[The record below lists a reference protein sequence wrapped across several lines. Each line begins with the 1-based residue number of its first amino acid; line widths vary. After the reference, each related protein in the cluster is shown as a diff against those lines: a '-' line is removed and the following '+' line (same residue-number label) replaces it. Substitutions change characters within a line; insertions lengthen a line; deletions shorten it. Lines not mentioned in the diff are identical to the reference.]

1 MPWSPLLLGMGRK
14 ITSFWADP
22 VLRFALLWSGF
33 VLVFFSASS
42 TKLPHYALYAAPG
55 LTLLLVQACIRS
67 SKRAW
72 TVSFVILMAW
82 LALCTALPGVLQQS
96 AHWVRDAHYQ
106 NLLRSADVLNQPLA
120 FVLCGLALLLSCWL
134 LFVSRARH
142 AALGYA
148 LAAVVRCMMLGSVV
162 MPWWSQTLQGP
173 VRQLALASRD
183 LPGPVVQWGGHWPSF
198 ALYRE
203 QMAPRRAPAP
213 GEMALVR
220 FPSNTVPAHWPVIA
234 SARGMAIVQRPLT
247 EPAQSR

>member
-1 MPWSPLLLGMGRK
+1 MGRK
-14 ITSFWADP
+14 ISSFWADP

-106 NLLRSADVLNQPLA
+106 NLLRSAEALNQPLA
-120 FVLCGLALLLSCWL
+120 FVLCGLALLASCWL
-134 LFVSRARH
+134 LFVARARH
-142 AALGYA
+142 AAMGYA
-148 LAAVVRCMMLGSVV
+148 LAAVITCMMLGSVV

-234 SARGMAIVQRPLT
+234 SDRGMAIVQRPLT
-247 EPAQSR
+247 DPAQSP

>member
-1 MPWSPLLLGMGRK
+1 
-14 ITSFWADP
+14 
-22 VLRFALLWSGF
+22 
-33 VLVFFSASS
+33 
-42 TKLPHYALYAAPG
+42 
-55 LTLLLVQACIRS
+55 
-67 SKRAW
+67 
-72 TVSFVILMAW
+72 
-82 LALCTALPGVLQQS
+82 
-96 AHWVRDAHYQ
+96 
-106 NLLRSADVLNQPLA
+106 
-120 FVLCGLALLLSCWL
+120 
-134 LFVSRARH
+134 
-142 AALGYA
+142 
-148 LAAVVRCMMLGSVV
+148 MMLGSVV

-247 EPAQSR
+247 EPTQSP